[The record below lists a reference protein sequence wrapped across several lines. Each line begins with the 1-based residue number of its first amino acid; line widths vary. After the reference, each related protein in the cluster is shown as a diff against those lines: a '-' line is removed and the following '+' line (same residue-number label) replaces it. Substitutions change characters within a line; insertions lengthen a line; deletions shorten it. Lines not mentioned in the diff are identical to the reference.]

1 MNTIIHPISFNKSFL
16 KIFQLINLLLV
27 IIFLCNKVILGAP
40 ENPGQFKAGW
50 INVNLNRDGRAFN
63 AIIYYPARNEGSGAQ
78 IDTTAYPYPVIAFG
92 HGFAM
97 QISYYTSLFK
107 HLSSH
112 GFIVIAPQFPD
123 VSHLQLAYDL
133 IFCLNYIKSQNSNPQ
148 SIFYKKVDV
157 EKMGL
162 SGHSMG
168 GGASLLA
175 SGIDTTISVV
185 APLAA
190 AETNPSAINSMNK
203 IKSIVYLITAQSD
216 GITPPSTN
224 QIPMYN
230 NAFPIKAI
238 PTIKGANHTKFMDT
252 RIWDWTD
259 PRGYLSASEQLRIT
273 RRYLTSIFSL
283 FLKEDTSYFKFAFGD
298 DAQNDTSIILQSELK
313 PLNPKKFNLLFPKD
327 TLSSFQNFI
336 TFQWESTYSLNLYDS
351 IRYRLV
357 ISRDSLFNS
366 LYRVIDSLNNNFINI
381 VINDTGRYFWKAIAY
396 TSDITFTESET
407 SSFTLI
413 LSDIKDEGLR
423 IPNFELKQNYP
434 NPFNNKTKI
443 SFSLSEYGFTSLKIY
458 DTLGRELKSFIDT
471 NLFPNHNYE
480 IDFSADNLK
489 SGVYFIK
496 LSQNKKQQIRKM
508 VLVK

>member
-1 MNTIIHPISFNKSFL
+1 MNINPISLNKLFL
-16 KIFQLINLLLV
+16 ERFQFINLLLT
-27 IIFLCNKVILGAP
+27 IIFLCNKLILGSP

-50 INVNLNRDGRAFN
+50 INVSLNRDGRTFN
-63 AIIYYPARNEGSGAQ
+63 AIIYYPATSEGSGTQ

-97 QISYYTSLFK
+97 QTSYYTSLFK

-133 IFCLNYIKSQNSNPQ
+133 IFCLSYIKSQNSNPQ
-148 SIFYKKVDV
+148 SIFYNKVNL
-157 EKMGL
+157 EKTGL

-203 IKSIVYLITAQSD
+203 IKSIIYLITAQND

-230 NAFPIKAI
+230 NASPIKAI
-238 PTIKGANHTKFMDT
+238 PIIKGANHTKFMDT

-273 RRYLTSIFSL
+273 RIYLTSIFSL
-283 FLKEDTSYFKFAFGD
+283 FLKEDTSNFKYAFGD
-298 DAQNDTSIILQSELK
+298 KAQNDTSIILQFELK
-313 PLNPKKFNLLFPKD
+313 PLSPKKFQLLFPKD
-327 TLSSFQNFI
+327 SLSNFQNFI
-336 TFQWESTYSLNLYDS
+336 TFQWESTYSLNLYDTV
-351 IRYRLV
+351 RYRLIV
-357 ISRDSLFNS
+357 SRDSFFNS
-366 LYRVIDSLNNNFINI
+366 SYRVIDSLTNNFINI
-381 VINDTGRYFWKAIAY
+381 VINDTGRYFWKVRAY
-396 TSDITFTESET
+396 TSDTTFTESET

-413 LSDIKDEGLR
+413 ISDIKDEGLR

-443 SFSLSEYGFTSLKIY
+443 SFSLSDYGFTSLKIY
-458 DTLGRELKSFIDT
+458 DTLGREVKSIIDE
-471 NLFPNHNYE
+471 NLFPNHIYE
-480 IDFSADNLK
+480 IDFSADNFK

-496 LSQNKKQQIRKM
+496 LSQNEKQQIRKM